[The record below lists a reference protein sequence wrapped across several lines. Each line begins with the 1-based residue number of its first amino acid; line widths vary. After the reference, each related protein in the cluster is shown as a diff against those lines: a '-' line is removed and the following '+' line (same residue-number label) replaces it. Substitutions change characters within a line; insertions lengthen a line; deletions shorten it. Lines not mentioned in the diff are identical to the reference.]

1 MVIQAP
7 NLAQIMFMTYIFRN
21 VRYPPKKSKMA
32 AIFQDGRIVNPV
44 ALFDIELQPAHFH
57 ELFLHQYQC
66 IFVLHYEWWVYNFKM
81 ATNFQNGSC

>member
-1 MVIQAP
+1 MYVTHQKNP
-7 NLAQIMFMTYIFRN
+7 RWLPIF
-21 VRYPPKKSKMA
+21 KMA
-32 AIFQDGRIVNPV
+32 DLAILLI

-66 IFVLHYEWWVYNFKM
+66 IIVLHYGWWVYNFKM